1 MDDSKPVD
9 QIFTKALPKIELH
22 AHLSGSIS
30 RQCLHE
36 IWKRKKEHNPNLN
49 VEDPLVLMPPGKVD
63 YTLETF
69 FSTFSKLTY
78 QLCNDLES
86 LVYATNSV
94 LEDFLGDGVVYL
106 ELRTIPRA
114 SPGIT
119 REQYISSVLATI
131 ETFQS
136 KTQRMSVFLILAID
150 RGSMTAAEA
159 DEIVNL
165 AIENKSRGV
174 VGVDICGNPTKGD
187 VSIYK
192 ESISNAKANGLG
204 ITIHFAETAASTSA
218 SELSTLLSFQPDRLG
233 HVIHVPDEVKKE
245 IARRRLCLELCI
257 SCNVHAKMINGGFLD
272 HHFGHWR
279 HEDCPIALCTDD
291 VGFFCSPVSNE
302 YLLAAQHFGLS
313 RADLLEICI
322 KSANAIFAGEYHKG
336 RIQSML
342 EGFATRFDSA

>member
-1 MDDSKPVD
+1 M
-9 QIFTKALPKIELH
+9 
-22 AHLSGSIS
+22 
-30 RQCLHE
+30 
-36 IWKRKKEHNPNLN
+36 
-49 VEDPLVLMPPGKVD
+49 
-63 YTLETF
+63 
-69 FSTFSKLTY
+69 TY
-78 QLCNDLES
+78 QLCNDLDS

-119 REQYISSVLATI
+119 KEQYINSILDTT
-131 ETFQS
+131 EKFRS
-136 KTQRMSVFLILAID
+136 KTKRMSVFLILAID

-192 ESISNAKANGLG
+192 EPFAKAKANGLG
-204 ITIHFAETAASTSA
+204 ITLHFAETTASASA

-233 HVIHVPDEVKKE
+233 HVIHVPDEIKKE
-245 IARRRLCLELCI
+245 IARRKLGLELCI

-272 HHFGHWR
+272 HHFGYWR
-279 HEDCPIALCTDD
+279 HEDCPIALC
-291 VGFFCSPVSNE
+291 VSYSN
-302 YLLAAQHFGLS
+302 
-313 RADLLEICI
+313 
-322 KSANAIFAGEYHKG
+322 
-336 RIQSML
+336 
-342 EGFATRFDSA
+342 